1 MTNTRRGFLGRRG
14 WVWTFIASYFVPVIM
29 SGAYV
34 VLAAT
39 ADTTPANWGWMGI
52 GLLFVLCL
60 WYMFRELTQ
69 TAALSR
75 ALAVGDS
82 DGLLEIAT
90 HALAQKLV
98 VGRAQLVLYQA
109 AAYELRSQWPDVLAK
124 VDEAKLD
131 SHSKKRLR
139 VLAAGLKITAL
150 VEGGDVAR
158 ARGVL
163 DAELSP
169 IETGL
174 NDRLDA
180 QLVISSKLARGR
192 VLMAEGSAEGRRVLQ
207 QVIDDVRTGAATRD
221 RAKQLQNR
229 QAAATPA

>member
-29 SGAYV
+29 TGAYV

-39 ADTTPANWGWMGI
+39 ADTTPENWGWMGI
-52 GLLFVLCL
+52 GLLFVMCL

-82 DGLLEIAT
+82 DAILEIAT

-109 AAYELRSQWPDVLAK
+109 AAYELRGQWADVLAK

-131 SHSKKRLR
+131 DRSKKRLR

-150 VEGGDVAR
+150 VESGDRAG

-163 DAELSP
+163 DRELAP
-169 IETGL
+169 IEATL

-180 QLVISSKLARGR
+180 QLVIKSKLARGL
-192 VLMAEGSAEGRRVLQ
+192 VLLAEGNADGHRVLQ

-221 RAKQLQNR
+221 
-229 QAAATPA
+229 QAAKLQTVFTAPT